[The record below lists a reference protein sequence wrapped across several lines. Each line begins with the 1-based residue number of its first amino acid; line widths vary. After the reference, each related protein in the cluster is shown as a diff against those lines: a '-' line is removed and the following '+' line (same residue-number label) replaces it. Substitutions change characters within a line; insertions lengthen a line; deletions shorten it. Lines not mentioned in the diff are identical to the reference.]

1 MGNKASPNSSPNKN
15 LPEQIA
21 DAPTAS
27 SSSSAVQ
34 ALYIPTTARDL
45 GSASSSSS
53 AAQTLYIP
61 GDRRLERQDLFREP
75 RDLGSASSSSSS
87 SSAPVRF
94 FSVLLKH
101 LPPRTHITLRIVAQM
116 DTDDNDY
123 NVTFYLP
130 CGLIDDD
137 VQLPRRRHRRLTSS
151 NGADSEP
158 SSSAAQVR
166 LFSSYCSTQAH
177 QTPHTPHRCRWTPI
191 TGMTPLGTTWTST
204 LRHRRTRR

>member
-1 MGNKASPNSSPNKN
+1 
-15 LPEQIA
+15 
-21 DAPTAS
+21 
-27 SSSSAVQ
+27 
-34 ALYIPTTARDL
+34 
-45 GSASSSSS
+45 
-53 AAQTLYIP
+53 
-61 GDRRLERQDLFREP
+61 
-75 RDLGSASSSSSS
+75 
-87 SSAPVRF
+87 
-94 FSVLLKH
+94 
-101 LPPRTHITLRIVAQM
+101 M

-177 QTPHTPHRCRWTPI
+177 QTPHTPHRKEITTHRTGKVVFQRQLTIPRLSDFLSASSSSSAMLIDDPTVSSTPSASSSASAMQI
-191 TGMTPLGTTWTST
+191 PAPSD
-204 LRHRRTRR
+204 TRD